1 MTRSALVNNTTN
13 IVENICVADP
23 ISPSPYVGLFMV
35 GLQDAVYET
44 QETSQSTTH
53 AAGSTVAVNADATVT
68 ITLPDG
74 TKENYP
80 AGTTVVTNTDGTV
93 TTTVY
98 TSEQVLVTPATPC
111 DIGWTYNPATGTFA
125 AP

>member
-1 MTRSALVNNTTN
+1 MVNETTYV
-13 IVENICVADP
+13 VENICVGQP
-23 ISPSPYVGLFMV
+23 ITPSPFAGIFMV

-80 AGTTVVTNTDGTV
+80 AGTTVVTNADGTV

-98 TSEQVLVTPATPC
+98 ASEQVLVTPATPC
-111 DIGWTYNPATGTFA
+111 DMGWIYDPSTGTFA
-125 AP
+125 APQG

>member
-1 MTRSALVNNTTN
+1 MTRSALVNDTTN

-23 ISPSPYVGLFMV
+23 VTPSPYAGLFMV

-44 QETSQSTTH
+44 QTTSTSTTH
-53 AAGSTVAVNADATVT
+53 AAGSTVSVNADGTVT

-80 AGTTVVTNTDGTV
+80 AGTTVVTNADGTV

-111 DIGWTYNPATGTFA
+111 DIGWIYDPATGTFS